1 MSIQDLYGKPILLQ
15 DFRNHIG
22 DIISPSKEDEVKA
35 EPPSTT
41 NIIVTKYEDSTP
53 DMLDV
58 EPALELDNKGK
69 IIEVELLPSGHLRN
83 IQNKSHLSSINI
95 LNKTVIKKVT
105 KRKVDGTEQ
114 KKVWEQGKKKR
125 IKHCSV
131 CGKEY
136 VKNHELFCKPDSE
149 NLNSEENLVCTVCR
163 KEFPN
168 VTVLK
173 RHTASCRLHSL
184 NSALCSK
191 CGKHFSSNY
200 NLKRHM
206 TSCKLCPDVE
216 KSPRYMCQCGRTY
229 AQEWDMKKHKV
240 KCKDAKKKC
249 KHCLIAN
256 CNLLFYHKAQLIA
269 HMKKDHN
276 MSIQDPVVL
285 NFNSFDEFL
294 QWKEKEEEDTYTYY
308 SKQTGS
314 NVSGVSVNTYY
325 VCQHDGSDR
334 THTSAPRKTG
344 RRNKKGRIK
353 TGTLCWSQMNVK
365 QFKDGTVRVTYFP
378 SHTHPISISDT
389 EHHPLPSSITME
401 IKRRLSEI
409 TNETEEPQENPE
421 LKKGRRKRYGMTL
434 RALRALARKNRS
446 LFRITAEAI
455 EKDKVEPD
463 EKGNIQFTPKFISS
477 DENNLMQ
484 VFVTDNDDVDDP
496 DELPPEQLNESKE
509 ENLLEDCMNHVNEL
523 KTFLESGK
531 LDTFQMSHISET
543 LKNLVNKCKEEQQQ
557 QQQQQQEEQQ
567 QEQQQQ
573 MQSQSELSVT
583 ENAVIDS
590 ENQSIIM
597 PSCQVMMSSS
607 PLSSTEIFPMQDD
620 VNMNNAELNDELK
633 QLGISQEKAIYQII
647 PIDGEEKQSN
657 ELFCHNAVEL
667 VGDRFIIIQGELFQ
681 SVDSNTQFDLT

>member
-1 MSIQDLYGKPILLQ
+1 MQDLYDVKPGLLH
-15 DFRNHIG
+15 DFRNQIG
-22 DIISPSKEDEVKA
+22 DIINNPSKEDEMKV
-35 EPPSTT
+35 EPSSTT
-41 NIIVTKYEDSTP
+41 NIIVTKYADPTS

-58 EPALELDNKGK
+58 EPTLELDNKGK

-83 IQNKSHLSSINI
+83 IQNKNNLNNI
-95 LNKTVIKKVT
+95 LSKTVIKKVT
-105 KRKVDGTEQ
+105 KRKVDGTEN
-114 KKVWEQGKKKR
+114 KKSWEDGKKKR

-136 VKNHELFCKPDSE
+136 VKNHELFCKPDGE
-149 NLNSEENLVCTVCR
+149 NSEENVVCTKCR
-163 KEFPN
+163 KEFRN
-168 VTVLK
+168 VALLK
-173 RHTASCRLHSL
+173 RHMASCRLHSL
-184 NSALCSK
+184 GAALCSK

-229 AQEWDMKKHKV
+229 SQEWDMKKHKI
-240 KCKDAKKKC
+240 KCKDGKKKC
-249 KHCLIAN
+249 KRCLVAN

-276 MSIQDPVVL
+276 MSIQDPVVF
-285 NFNSFDEFL
+285 NFNSFEEFL
-294 QWKEKEEEDTYTYY
+294 QWKEKEEEETFTYY

-353 TGTLCWSQMNVK
+353 TGRLCWSQMNVK

-378 SHTHPISISDT
+378 SHTHPLSISDT

-409 TNETEEPQENPE
+409 TTEPEETPEAIE

-455 EKDKVEPD
+455 QKNDDKVEQTED
-463 EKGNIQFTPKFISS
+463 KTNIQFTPKFITS
-477 DENNLMQ
+477 DDNHLMQ
-484 VFVTDNDDVDDP
+484 VFVTDDDVDDP
-496 DELPPEQLNESKE
+496 DELPSEQLDDSKA
-509 ENLLEDCMNHVNEL
+509 ENLAEDCVNHMNEL
-523 KTFLESGK
+523 KNFLESGK
-531 LDTFQMSHISET
+531 LDDSQINHINET

-557 QQQQQQEEQQ
+557 QQQLQQPPP
-567 QEQQQQ
+567 
-573 MQSQSELSVT
+573 ELSNVMD
-583 ENAVIDS
+583 A
-590 ENQSIIM
+590 ENQGVIM

-607 PLSSTEIFPMQDD
+607 PLSSAEIFPMQDD
-620 VNMNNAELNDELK
+620 VHMSNAELNDELK
-633 QLGISQEKAIYQII
+633 QLATSPEKAIYQII
-647 PIDGEEKQSN
+647 ALESEEKQTN
-657 ELFCHNAVEL
+657 ECLYQNAVEL
-667 VGDRFIIIQGELFQ
+667 VGAREFIIIAGDHAQLFQ